1 MSPRDIFKPCWAAG
15 SEITKDKKAVKKE
28 NVSGLK
34 VFFFLRRNKNI
45 NHKRPLRMNDSQG
58 HQIKVV
64 GCADNEKN
72 NDQIDAH
79 VQIKPR
85 FCLYRS

>member
-1 MSPRDIFKPCWAAG
+1 MCSLLDR
-15 SEITKDKKAVKKE
+15 KAEKKE

-34 VFFFLRRNKNI
+34 VFSFLRRNKNI

-58 HQIKVV
+58 HEIKVV
-64 GCADNEKN
+64 GCAENEKN

-85 FCLYRS
+85 FLGYTVR